1 MLWQPRGV
9 THGRQVR
16 AQAIQEREVFFTLHA
31 ENGQTIL
38 TSEMYESKPSAVN
51 GIESV
56 KKNAATDLR
65 YGRLVGKDGSPY
77 FTLKAGNGQVIGQS
91 QMYAGEKARDEGIA
105 ACKTH
110 GPAGAVQDLTA

>member
-1 MLWQPRGV
+1 MAGKFELKKSKN
-9 THGRQVR
+9 
-16 AQAIQEREVFFTLHA
+16 EKFFFTLQA
-31 ENGQTIL
+31 DNGQTIL

-56 KKNAATDLR
+56 RKNAATDLR

-91 QMYAGEKARDEGIA
+91 QMYSGEKARDEGIA

-110 GPAGAVQDLTA
+110 GPAAAIDDQVA